1 MKNNNKEK
9 LINDLSILLTQYS
22 KLQSKS
28 SNENLNFTY
37 KKVDGILYL
46 HEKDNK
52 YSYPTYT
59 TTLNELKE
67 YLDYI
72 VSNNNRSSIT
82 MKP

>member
-1 MKNNNKEK
+1 MKNNKEI
-9 LINDLSILLTQYS
+9 LINDLSILLNQYS

-28 SNENLNFTY
+28 TGENLIFTY
-37 KKVDGILYL
+37 KKIDGILYL

-59 TTLNELKE
+59 TTLHELKE

-72 VSNNNRSSIT
+72 ICHDNRSAIT
-82 MKP
+82 IKP